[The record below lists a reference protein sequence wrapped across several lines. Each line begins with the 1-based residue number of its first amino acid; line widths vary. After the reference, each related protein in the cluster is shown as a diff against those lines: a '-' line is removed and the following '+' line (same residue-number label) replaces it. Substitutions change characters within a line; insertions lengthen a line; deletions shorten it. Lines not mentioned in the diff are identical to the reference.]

1 MPRIPKGKR
10 ILYVYIDESLYN
22 QLKELALAQ
31 SHDKLH
37 GAISRF
43 VENALRE
50 YLAKPV
56 NPTPPGGVGSQ
67 PPAHTHTSVYPLT
80 PFVNGRSYTSGDQS
94 TYTSTYTK
102 VRDKVLE
109 VFNEVVNAYIK
120 TRKLEYYPY
129 EIPEKD
135 FIKAIDKTI
144 GSDPRTVDKWV
155 EKFRSHG
162 LIEIEVRGGNKF
174 IKILHGNPKTETQTQ
189 ETQEA

>member
-50 YLAKPV
+50 YLAKLV
-56 NPTPPGGVGSQ
+56 NPPGGLGSQ
-67 PPAHTHTSVYPLT
+67 PLAHTHTNVYPLT
-80 PFVNGRSYTSGDQS
+80 PSVNGRSYTI
-94 TYTSTYTK
+94 
-102 VRDKVLE
+102 RDKVIE
-109 VFNEVVNAYIK
+109 TFNEVVNAYIT

-129 EIPEKD
+129 ELPYWE
-135 FIKAIDKTI
+135 FVKAIEKVI

-162 LIEIEVRGGNKF
+162 LIEIEVRGGNRF

-189 ETQEA
+189 ETQES